1 MKRMNENLPPLKKR
15 KLSKKEQEKEVDVKR
30 NLQMANQSW
39 ND

>member
-1 MKRMNENLPPLKKR
+1 MKKMNENLPPLNKR
-15 KLSKKEQEKEVDVKR
+15 KLSKKEQEKEVDIKR